1 MENAEQ
7 NSEISI
13 LRSRASAEDGRIP
26 KSEFEMTQVI
36 ACSTHQGIVVATDS
50 RATWF
55 DQAGEMKHFSI
66 KKLLRLGSHSA
77 MVSAGAGIGVEMSL
91 AFQNFLQ
98 RQGAEAIDDIANMAL
113 FFFTSLEIMPRCSA
127 AGLDFRI
134 IPAGFNAPLEFL
146 TGFTEQYGKW
156 LSQRG
161 MQHPFFP
168 PMPDGASEEVLP
180 LDEVYLILAGYSFRD
195 RAQPYHLHLF
205 SSEGEKISIKA
216 LPTSQIIVVPRSLS
230 MERRLEAQCEP
241 GSSLDQLLN
250 LCKSFLKK
258 RSSEGEEVGPPF
270 YFATITPS
278 GYKEIVEEEVK

>member
-1 MENAEQ
+1 
-7 NSEISI
+7 
-13 LRSRASAEDGRIP
+13 
-26 KSEFEMTQVI
+26 MTQVI
-36 ACSTHQGIVVATDS
+36 ACSTHQGIVLATDS
-50 RATWF
+50 LATWF

-113 FFFTSLEIMPRCSA
+113 FFFT
-127 AGLDFRI
+127 
-134 IPAGFNAPLEFL
+134 
-146 TGFTEQYGKW
+146 EQYGKW

-161 MQHPFFP
+161 MQHPYSP
-168 PMPDGASEEVLP
+168 PMPDGASEEALP

-195 RAQPYHLHLF
+195 RAQPYHLRLF
-205 SSEGEKISIKA
+205 SSEGEKISIKT